1 MHAWRFWSRGKEIHH
16 GSKAGQPAVKDHG
29 REQRMGGCARRA
41 TSSVTHGSDPGAHD
55 TGRYVYVDNFR

>member
-1 MHAWRFWSRGKEIHH
+1 M
-16 GSKAGQPAVKDHG
+16 
-29 REQRMGGCARRA
+29 EQRMGGCACRA